1 MNKVYL
7 LLLSQEPEIDC
18 LSEEGHKLDK
28 VKGDIEF
35 HNITFYYPSR
45 PDVKVTFF
53 AWYLFCHVSVLH
65 ALKVNNLF
73 QILDNLSMQ
82 IRAGETTAFV
92 GPSGSGK
99 STTVQLIQR
108 FYDPKEG
115 TVTIWETFQTQPMR
129 CLGALL

>member
-53 AWYLFCHVSVLH
+53 AWHFFCHVSVLH
-65 ALKVNNLF
+65 ALNNLF

-115 TVTIWETFQTQPMR
+115 TVTIWETFQTHAMR